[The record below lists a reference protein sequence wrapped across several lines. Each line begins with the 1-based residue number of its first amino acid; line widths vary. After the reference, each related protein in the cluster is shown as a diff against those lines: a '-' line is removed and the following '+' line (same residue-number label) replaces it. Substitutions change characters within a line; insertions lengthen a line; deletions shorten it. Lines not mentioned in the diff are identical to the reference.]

1 MAEASIT
8 EKYRRKDMD
17 HMVRS
22 LILPSEFAK
31 TGEQIFVKG
40 SGIKLIDT
48 DGKEWI
54 DISSG
59 GLCVAIGYGN
69 QELPEVAKEQMSKL
83 SHCFTGGGRALAAEV
98 DLACKLVD
106 LVPEGLKRFQFV
118 NSGSDANETAFKFA
132 RWYWR
137 EKGLNKYK
145 IISLDDCY
153 HGATYGAL
161 SAAGGPLRGDA
172 IFGPFAPGFIHT
184 ATPYCYRCPFNK
196 SYPGC
201 DIDCA
206 SALEETIEKE
216 GEDTVA
222 AFIAEAVPKTISYL
236 ALRDYWT
243 KVVKICKE
251 HRVLLIIDE
260 YITGFGRTGK
270 FFASEHSGLRPDIMI
285 FSKGLASGYLPIVGI
300 AFSEE
305 IYNGLAQNDTY
316 PIHGFTYTGHAVCC
330 AVALKNIEIMLRDK
344 LVENA
349 AEMGKHIQ
357 KRLAVIQERQ
367 PYIGDVRGS
376 GLYWME
382 EPVADKSTKAQF
394 EPKKKA
400 QLLAQLR
407 SRLREKGILAGALG
421 LGIGLYPP
429 LIITREEVD
438 YVLDAMEWSYSGVKF

>member
-1 MAEASIT
+1 MAEVSIT
-8 EKYRRKDMD
+8 EMYKRKDME

-31 TGEQIFVKG
+31 SGEQIFVKG

-69 QELPEVAKEQMSKL
+69 QELPEVAMEQMSKL
-83 SHCFTGGGRALAAEV
+83 AHCFTGGGRALAAEI
-98 DLACKLVD
+98 DLAYKLAE
-106 LVPEGLKRFQFV
+106 LMPEGLQRFQFV

-161 SAAGGPLRGDA
+161 SAAGGPLQGEA
-172 IFGPFAPGFIHT
+172 LFGPFAPGFIHT
-184 ATPYCYRCPFNK
+184 ASPYCYRCPFGK

-206 SALEETIEKE
+206 DALEETIEKE

-236 ALRDYWT
+236 ALWDYWS
-243 KVVKICKE
+243 KVMKICKK
-251 HRVLLIIDE
+251 HHVLLIIDE

-270 FFASEHSGLRPDIMI
+270 FFASEHSGLRPDMMV

-300 AFSEE
+300 AFSQE
-305 IYNGLAQNDTY
+305 IYNGLTEKDTY
-316 PIHGFTYTGHAVCC
+316 PVHGFTYMGHAVCC
-330 AVALKNIEIMLRDK
+330 AVALKNIEIILRDK

-357 KRLAVIQERQ
+357 KRLVALQEQ
-367 PYIGDVRGS
+367 HPYIGDVRGS

-382 EPVADKSTKAQF
+382 EPVADKGTKAQF
-394 EPKKKA
+394 DAKKKE
-400 QLLAQLR
+400 QLLGQLR
-407 SRLREKGILAGALG
+407 SRLRDRGILAGALG
-421 LGIGLYPP
+421 LGIGIYPP
-429 LIITREEVD
+429 LIITKDELD
-438 YVLDAMEWSYSGVKF
+438 YVLDAMEWAYKGIKP